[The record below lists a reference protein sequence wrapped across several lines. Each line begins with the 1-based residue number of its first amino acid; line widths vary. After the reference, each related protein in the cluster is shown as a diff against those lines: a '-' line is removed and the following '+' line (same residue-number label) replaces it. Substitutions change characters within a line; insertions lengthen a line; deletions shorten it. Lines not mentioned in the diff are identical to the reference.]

1 MRISPIFARKD
12 IFMKLMF
19 ASDIHGDAVRAQQ
32 VIDTLKNEGADKL
45 ILLGD
50 LLYFG
55 PRNQL
60 TENYNPQEVIKLLNQ
75 NKEKLLCVRGNC
87 DAEVDQMVLDFPIM
101 AEYAYLSID
110 GFSMLLTH
118 GHKINMQSATNLRA
132 SEILIH
138 GHTHIL
144 CIEKFGDGNLYI
156 NPGSTTYPKENNP
169 RSYMIYE
176 NGVFE
181 IKHLEGGE
189 IIKQIDLRK
198 EI

>member
-1 MRISPIFARKD
+1 
-12 IFMKLMF
+12 MKLMF
-19 ASDIHGDAVRAQQ
+19 ASDIHGDIVGAQK
-32 VIDTLKNEGADKL
+32 TFAAFETEKAEKL

-55 PRNQL
+55 PRNTL
-60 TENYNPQEVIKLLNQ
+60 KESYNPQAVIRLLNE

-101 AEYAYLSID
+101 AEYAYFCID
-110 GFSMLLTH
+110 GLSMLLTH
-118 GHKINMQSATNLRA
+118 GHKINKENANLKD

-138 GHTHIL
+138 GHTHVL
-144 CIEKFGDGNLYI
+144 CIEKFGDGNIYI

-169 RSYMIYE
+169 PSYMIYE
-176 NGVFE
+176 NGKFK
-181 IKHLEGGE
+181 IKHLDTGE
-189 IIKQIDLRK
+189 TIKEIDLRK

>member
-1 MRISPIFARKD
+1 MR
-12 IFMKLMF
+12 LMF
-19 ASDIHGDAVRAQQ
+19 ASDIHGDAKRTMRVFELFEAE
-32 VIDTLKNEGADKL
+32 KAEKL

-60 TENYNPQEVIKLLNQ
+60 TENYDPQSVIKILNQ

-87 DAEVDQMVLDFPIM
+87 DAEVDQMVLEFPIM

-110 GFSMLLTH
+110 GYSMLLTH
-118 GHKINMQSATNLRA
+118 GHKINKETATNLSRG
-132 SEILIH
+132 ELLIH
-138 GHTHIL
+138 GHTHVL
-144 CIEKFGDGNLYI
+144 CIEKFGEGNLYI

-169 RSYMIYE
+169 PSYMVCE

-181 IKHLEGGE
+181 IKHLDSGE
-189 IIKQIDLRK
+189 VIKQINLRK
-198 EI
+198 EF